1 MKKVFNFIA
10 VCAMIIAFSGSNY
23 SSACPTGP
31 IMIGK
36 CSLAGFCFA
45 AIGYSKCDP
54 TTPPPG
60 GGDEKL
66 PGSGPNP

>member
-1 MKKVFNFIA
+1 MKKIFNFIA
-10 VCAMIIAFSGSNY
+10 MGAMIIAFSGTNLSV
-23 SSACPTGP
+23 ACPQGP
-31 IMIGK
+31 ILIGK

-45 AIGYSKCDP
+45 AIGFNKCDP